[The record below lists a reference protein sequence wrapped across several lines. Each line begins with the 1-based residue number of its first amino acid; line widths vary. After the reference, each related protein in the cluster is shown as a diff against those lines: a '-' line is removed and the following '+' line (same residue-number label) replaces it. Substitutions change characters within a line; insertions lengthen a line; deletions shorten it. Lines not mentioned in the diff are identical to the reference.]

1 MRGDFDE
8 DEDPDFEPEW
18 SSYDA
23 PDEDMCADCQRIGSM
38 LDVCGVCGADMC
50 PACFEMGCGV
60 CKGPHR

>member
-18 SSYDA
+18 HED
-23 PDEDMCADCQRIGSM
+23 DDMCVDCQRLGSM
-38 LDVCGVCGADMC
+38 MDKCSCCGAAMC
-50 PACFEMGCGV
+50 GACFEMGCGV